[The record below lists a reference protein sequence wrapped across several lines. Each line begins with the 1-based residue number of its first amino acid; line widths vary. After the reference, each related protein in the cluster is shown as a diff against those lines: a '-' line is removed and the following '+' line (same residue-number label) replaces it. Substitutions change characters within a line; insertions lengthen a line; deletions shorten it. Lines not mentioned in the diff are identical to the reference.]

1 MKETKNKKENKC
13 KQIILL
19 PIIVVTT
26 IIALGLIVFCLPIN
40 YNGCDSPCHSSKSK
54 TTSKSGKPNPYE
66 MNTCPTVCV
75 VTYTTIWRMIT
86 GQDRISHY

>member
-1 MKETKNKKENKC
+1 MKEAKNEKENKC
-13 KQIILL
+13 KRIILL

-66 MNTCPTVCV
+66 MDTCPTVCV
-75 VTYTTIWRMIT
+75 VTYTTIWRIVT